1 MRVCTACSVCNSWYT
16 AEQKLTLTS
25 CAAALQHSAIIS
37 HISVWTTS
45 TGQHSQF
52 LRCCICMCILVYVFL
67 LFSSCVMVIR
77 PPSPGL
83 LVSPLPRCSITPQGA
98 SRLPGAPTFITSSL
112 SSDIELI
119 LIHLT
124 FTMLQIK
131 VTVVALR
138 IKISV
143 GLLLFFLV
151 HNR

>member
-1 MRVCTACSVCNSWYT
+1 MIYNQIVTWTAFANLAMFVY
-16 AEQKLTLTS
+16 
-25 CAAALQHSAIIS
+25 
-37 HISVWTTS
+37 
-45 TGQHSQF
+45 
-52 LRCCICMCILVYVFL
+52 CMCILAYVVL

-112 SSDIELI
+112 SSDVELI

-131 VTVVALR
+131 VTVVGLR

-143 GLLLFFLV
+143 GLLLFLLV
-151 HNR
+151 HNKSQKSIHSGAW